1 MASLSDQL
9 LVVTIL
15 AYLAAMLCYA
25 AEYAFGARGVVAKAA
40 QRELATVGAAAGDDS
55 GDLGD
60 GVPPEG
66 PGPSAVSPEGPGGS
80 KISERIGTTAVVLTA
95 AGVAAQV
102 ATLVTRAVAAGRVP
116 WGNLYE
122 FLLVLTLVGAI
133 SWLVVLRLRPAMRP
147 LGLLVTSLLVVL
159 LGAAG
164 MVYTQAGPLVP
175 ALNSAWL
182 RIHVTTVATA
192 GGVLLVGFV
201 SAVLYL
207 LREGYESGKA
217 GFPWAR
223 ARRAPGPDALE
234 RFTFRVHWVA
244 FPLLTVGIICGA
256 IWAESAW
263 GRYWGWDP
271 KEIWSFIT
279 WVFYAGYLH
288 ARATPSVR
296 RRTATYLALL
306 GWGAIVF
313 NQFVVNYFFGGLHT
327 YAGN

>member
-1 MASLSDQL
+1 MI
-9 LVVTIL
+9 TIL

-25 AEYAFGARGVVAKAA
+25 AEYAFGARGVVARAA
-40 QRELATVGAAAGDDS
+40 QRELAPVGGSSGGAASVDDRGGAAASVD
-55 GDLGD
+55 DLGD
-60 GVPPEG
+60 EVP
-66 PGPSAVSPEGPGGS
+66 AEGPGGS
-80 KISERIGTTAVVLTA
+80 KISERIGTAAVLLTAV
-95 AGVAAQV
+95 GVVAQI

-217 GFPWAR
+217 GFPWAL
-223 ARRAPGPDALE
+223 AGRAPAADALE
-234 RFTFRVHWVA
+234 RFTFRVHAFA

-296 RRTATYLALL
+296 RRVATYLALL
-306 GWGAIVF
+306 GWTALMV
-313 NQFVVNYFFGGLHT
+313 NQFIVNYFFTGLHS

>member
-9 LVVTIL
+9 LVITIL
-15 AYLAAMLCYA
+15 AYLGAMLCYA
-25 AEYAFGARGVVAKAA
+25 AEYAFGARGVVARAA
-40 QRELATVGAAAGDDS
+40 QRSLAPVGAADVGDTPS
-55 GDLGD
+55 ADLGD
-60 GVPPEG
+60 AEPLEG
-66 PGPSAVSPEGPGGS
+66 PRDS
-80 KISERIGTTAVVLTA
+80 KISERIGTAATVLTVAGA
-95 AGVAAQV
+95 AAHL
-102 ATLVTRAVAAGRVP
+102 ATVVTRAVAAGRVP

-122 FLLVLTLVGAI
+122 FLLTLCLAGAAA
-133 SWLVVLRLRPAMRP
+133 WLVVLWRRPAMRP
-147 LGLLVTSLLVVL
+147 LGLLVTAVLVVL

-164 MVYTQAGPLVP
+164 MVYTEAGPLVP

-182 RIHVTTVATA
+182 RIHVSTVATA

-201 SAVLYL
+201 AAVLYL
-207 LREGYESGKA
+207 LREGHENGKV
-217 GFPWAR
+217 GFPWAL
-223 ARRAPGPDALE
+223 AARAPSADALE
-234 RFTFRVHWVA
+234 RFTFRVHAFA

-306 GWGAIVF
+306 GWTALMV
-313 NQFVVNYFFGGLHT
+313 NQFIVNYFFTGLHS

>member
-1 MASLSDQL
+1 MNRFVMPA
-9 LVVTIL
+9 
-15 AYLAAMLCYA
+15 
-25 AEYAFGARGVVAKAA
+25 
-40 QRELATVGAAAGDDS
+40 
-55 GDLGD
+55 
-60 GVPPEG
+60 
-66 PGPSAVSPEGPGGS
+66 
-80 KISERIGTTAVVLTA
+80 AVVLTMVLLA
-95 AGVAAQV
+95 VSEAAAQ
-102 ATLVTRAVAAGRVP
+102 P
-116 WGNLYE
+116 
-122 FLLVLTLVGAI
+122 
-133 SWLVVLRLRPAMRP
+133 
-147 LGLLVTSLLVVL
+147 
-159 LGAAG
+159 
-164 MVYTQAGPLVP
+164 AGPLVP

-217 GFPWAR
+217 GFPWAL
-223 ARRAPGPDALE
+223 AGRAPGADALE
-234 RFTFRVHWVA
+234 RFTFRVHAFA

-296 RRTATYLALL
+296 RRVATYLALL
-306 GWGAIVF
+306 GWTALMV
-313 NQFVVNYFFGGLHT
+313 NQFIVNYFFTGLHS

>member
-25 AEYAFGARGVVAKAA
+25 AEYAFGAHGVVARAA
-40 QRELATVGAAAGDDS
+40 DRERALAAVGAAESGVDGDAAEADAADP
-55 GDLGD
+55 GEP
-60 GVPPEG
+60 VPP
-66 PGPSAVSPEGPGGS
+66 GS
-80 KISERIGTTAVVLTA
+80 RVSERIGTAATLLTA
-95 AGVAAQV
+95 AGVLAQV
-102 ATLVTRAVAAGRVP
+102 VTLVTRGVAAGGRVP

-122 FLLVLTLVGAI
+122 FLLVLTLVGAA

-147 LGLLVTSLLVVL
+147 LGLLVTALLVVL

-164 MVYTQAGPLVP
+164 MVYTEAGPLVP

-182 RIHVTTVATA
+182 RIHVTTVASA

-207 LREGYESGKA
+207 LREGHDDGKV
-217 GFPWAR
+217 GFPWAL
-223 ARRAPGPDALE
+223 AARAPAADALE
-234 RFTFRVHWVA
+234 RFTFRVHAFA

-296 RRTATYLALL
+296 RRVATYLALL
-306 GWGAIVF
+306 GWAALVF
-313 NQFVVNYFFGGLHT
+313 NQFIVNYFFTGLHS
-327 YAGN
+327 YAGS